1 MFNWKGKNVF
11 VTGGNGFLGSWLV
24 NDLVK
29 KGANVTCLIR
39 DTIVNSNLQLLGIS
53 DKVNVVYGS
62 LEDYYTVERGMNEF
76 ETEVCFH
83 VAAQAIVGLANKS
96 PLPTFETNIKGT
108 WNVLEA
114 CRQLGVKRIVV
125 ASSDKAYGEHK
136 ELPYKE
142 DFSLNGLT
150 PYEASKSCTDL
161 LARTY
166 AKTYGMAVAVT
177 RCGNI
182 YGGGDLNL
190 SRIIPGTIKSVLNS
204 ERPIIRSDGTPVRD
218 YIYVQDAVSAYI
230 ALAEQL
236 DRKEVAGEAFNF
248 GTQEPVS
255 VLDLVKKIIAV
266 AGKNP
271 SQDGSTGPS
280 RNSDL
285 GVEPK
290 ILNEAKN
297 ELQAQYLDWAKAK
310 KVLGWKPKYNLDDGL
325 KETTEWYRKFF
336 GGAK

>member
-39 DTIVNSNLQLLGIS
+39 DSVVNSNLQLLGIS
-53 DKVNVVYGS
+53 DKINVVYGM

-76 ETEVCFH
+76 EAEVCFH
-83 VAAQAIVGLANKS
+83 VAAQAIVGIANKS

-108 WNVLEA
+108 WNILEA
-114 CRQLGVKRIVV
+114 CRQLSVKRTVV
-125 ASSDKAYGEHK
+125 ASSDKAYGEHEK
-136 ELPYKE
+136 LPYKE

-150 PYEASKSCTDL
+150 PYEASKSCTDI
-161 LARTY
+161 LARAY

-190 SRIIPGTIKSVLNS
+190 SRIVPGTIKSILNN
-204 ERPIIRSDGTPVRD
+204 ERPIIRSDGTPIRD
-218 YIYVQDAVSAYI
+218 YIYVLDAVAAYI

-248 GTQEPVS
+248 GTQEPIS
-255 VLDLVKKIIAV
+255 VLDLVKKIIAT
-266 AGKNP
+266 AGKK
-271 SQDGSTGPS
+271 
-280 RNSDL
+280 
-285 GVEPK
+285 VEPQ
-290 ILNEAKN
+290 ILNQAKN
-297 ELQAQYLDWAKAK
+297 ELQAQYLDWTKAK
-310 KVLGWKPKYNLDDGL
+310 NVLGWKPKHGLDDGL
-325 KETTEWYRKFF
+325 KETVEWYRKFF
-336 GGAK
+336 GDSR

>member
-39 DTIVNSNLQLLGIS
+39 DSVVNSNLQLLGIS
-53 DKVNVVYGS
+53 DKINVVYGM

-76 ETEVCFH
+76 EAEVCFH
-83 VAAQAIVGLANKS
+83 VAAQAIVGIANKS

-108 WNVLEA
+108 WNILEA
-114 CRQLGVKRIVV
+114 CRQLSVKRTVV
-125 ASSDKAYGEHK
+125 ASSDKAYGEHEK
-136 ELPYKE
+136 LPYKE

-150 PYEASKSCTDL
+150 PYEASKSCTDI
-161 LARTY
+161 LARAY

-190 SRIIPGTIKSVLNS
+190 SRIVPGTIKSILNN
-204 ERPIIRSDGTPVRD
+204 ERPIIRSDGTPIRD
-218 YIYVQDAVSAYI
+218 YIYVLDAVAAYI
-230 ALAEQL
+230 ALAEQR

-248 GTQEPVS
+248 GTQEPIS
-255 VLDLVKKIIAV
+255 VLDLVKKIIAT
-266 AGKNP
+266 AGKK
-271 SQDGSTGPS
+271 
-280 RNSDL
+280 
-285 GVEPK
+285 VEPQ
-290 ILNEAKN
+290 ILNQAKN
-297 ELQAQYLDWAKAK
+297 ELQAQYLDWTKAK
-310 KVLGWKPKYNLDDGL
+310 NVLGWKPKHGLDDGL
-325 KETTEWYRKFF
+325 KETVEWYRKFF
-336 GGAK
+336 GDSR